1 MYAYLKGELT
11 FKSPSRVVLE
21 VGGIGYQVNISLY
34 TYSALQSLNK
44 VKLYTYLLVRED
56 VHSLYG
62 FIDEAERALFLHLIS
77 VSGVGANTAQMM
89 LSALTPHE
97 IKAAIIGEQLHVLT
111 KIKGIGTKTAKRIIL
126 DIKDKLAR
134 ESSDTPLAA
143 NLSDN
148 TMREE
153 ALSALLALGF
163 NKAAAQRSL
172 NRVLKQAPAPDKVEA
187 LIKLALRELA

>member
-172 NRVLKQAPAPDKVEA
+172 NRVLKQAPAPDKVEV